1 MSQNFIE
8 VDSGKCV
15 RCGFCIID
23 CPTCVLE
30 MGDNGPQ
37 VREDQCIECGH
48 CVAVCPT
55 EALDN
60 TRTPRAEQK
69 PFDPAEL
76 PTPEQAACFLRT
88 RRSIRGF
95 LDKPVPRETIDKLLD
110 IARIAP
116 TGGNTQGVRFHII
129 HNKERLREI
138 TAAAMAWAEQ
148 RLDLA
153 PHLASMVAY
162 HRATG
167 KDNVLRNAPYLIL
180 TLMDEADVPPERPLH
195 ADLCRTLRADA
206 RARQLLGR
214 LGGSRR
220 DLRRSA
226 DARASRATE
235 GEGRHRGDRG
245 RHSALPPQAHPDPAS
260 ARSDLGGVKWRW
272 RKPISA
278 NRPTGC

>member
-95 LDKPVPRETIDKLLD
+95 LDKPVPRETIDKLL
-110 IARIAP
+110 
-116 TGGNTQGVRFHII
+116 
-129 HNKERLREI
+129 ER
-138 TAAAMAWAEQ
+138 
-148 RLDLA
+148 
-153 PHLASMVAY
+153 S
-162 HRATG
+162 
-167 KDNVLRNAPYLIL
+167 
-180 TLMDEADVPPERPLH
+180 
-195 ADLCRTLRADA
+195 
-206 RARQLLGR
+206 
-214 LGGSRR
+214 S
-220 DLRRSA
+220 
-226 DARASRATE
+226 
-235 GEGRHRGDRG
+235 
-245 RHSALPPQAHPDPAS
+245 PQSECH
-260 ARSDLGGVKWRW
+260 
-272 RKPISA
+272 
-278 NRPTGC
+278 

>member
-1 MSQNFIE
+1 M
-8 VDSGKCV
+8 
-15 RCGFCIID
+15 
-23 CPTCVLE
+23 
-30 MGDNGPQ
+30 
-37 VREDQCIECGH
+37 
-48 CVAVCPT
+48 
-55 EALDN
+55 
-60 TRTPRAEQK
+60 
-69 PFDPAEL
+69 
-76 PTPEQAACFLRT
+76 
-88 RRSIRGF
+88 
-95 LDKPVPRETIDKLLD
+95 PRETIDKLLD

-180 TLMDEADVPPERPLH
+180 TLMDEATRPMF
-195 ADLCRTLRADA
+195 
-206 RARQLLGR
+206 RQNGRFMLTYAELYAPMLGLGSCWGR

-226 DARASRATE
+226 DARASRAAKGKVVT
-235 GEGRHRGDRG
+235 GAIVVGIPRYRHKRIPT
-245 RHSALPPQAHPDPAS
+245 RHPLE
-260 ARSDLGGVKWRW
+260 VTWVE
-272 RKPISA
+272 
-278 NRPTGC
+278 